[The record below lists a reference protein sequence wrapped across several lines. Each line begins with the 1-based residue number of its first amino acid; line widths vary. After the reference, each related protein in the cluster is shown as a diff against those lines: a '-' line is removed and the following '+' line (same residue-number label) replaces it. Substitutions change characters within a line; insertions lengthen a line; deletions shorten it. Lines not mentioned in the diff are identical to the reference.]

1 MSLYY
6 LPNARYEDQAEQMR
20 RLEAAG
26 VCIFCPPHVNDPAD
40 PAVVHSNERWVIRQ
54 NTFPYRGSRLHL
66 LVVPLRHVT
75 DLLDLPHAELTDFW
89 DAVRWA
95 RAEYGLT
102 YYGLGARCGDFSR
115 TGGTIAHV
123 HVHLLVGDSD
133 NPDHTPVRLRLS
145 SVPGGTPQGSAQG
158 SAQG

>member
-20 RLEAAG
+20 RLEASG
-26 VCIFCPPHVNDPAD
+26 VCIFCPPHVDDPSD
-40 PAVVHSNERWVIRQ
+40 EGVVRASEHWVIRH
-54 NTFPYRGSRLHL
+54 NAFPYKGSRLHL
-66 LVVPLRHVT
+66 LAVPLRHVT
-75 DLLDLPHAELTDFW
+75 DLLDLPDDELAGFW

-95 RAEYGLT
+95 RAKYGLT

-145 SVPGGTPQGSAQG
+145 SVPGGLRPGPAVE
-158 SAQG
+158 